1 MVKEKDILSIE
12 YDDDNSD
19 YNSFNDFLME
29 DTRRQMNVAFKEID
43 RMGED
48 YLKEVEEKKA
58 RQNIEKAKYI
68 KYIMKHNKGIYTA
81 ERLMSY
87 EFADVL
93 YIYNEIK
100 DQKESRIKTFF
111 KFFFNL

>member
-1 MVKEKDILSIE
+1 MAKEKDILSIE

-43 RMGED
+43 VMGED
-48 YLKEVEEKKA
+48 YLKELEEKKA
-58 RQNIEKAKYI
+58 RQKIEKAKYI
-68 KYIMKHNKGIYTA
+68 KYIMKHSRGIYTA

-87 EFADVL
+87 ELSDVL
-93 YIYNEIK
+93 YMYNEIK
-100 DQKESRIKTFF
+100 DNKESKIKTFF
-111 KFFFNL
+111 KFLFGL

>member
-1 MVKEKDILSIE
+1 
-12 YDDDNSD
+12 
-19 YNSFNDFLME
+19 
-29 DTRRQMNVAFKEID
+29 
-43 RMGED
+43 MGED

-58 RQNIEKAKYI
+58 RQNIEKSKYVKYI
-68 KYIMKHNKGIYTA
+68 IKHSKGIYST

-100 DQKESRIKTFF
+100 EQKESKIQTFF

>member
-58 RQNIEKAKYI
+58 RQNVEKAKYI

-93 YIYNEIK
+93 YMYNEIK

>member
-1 MVKEKDILSIE
+1 MAKENDILSIE

-43 RMGED
+43 KMGED

-58 RQNIEKAKYI
+58 RQNIEKSKYAKYI
-68 KYIMKHNKGIYTA
+68 IKHSKGIYSI

-100 DQKESRIKTFF
+100 EQKESKIQTFF